1 MYIPSGRDHSS
12 SFEAMRRRESAM
24 RATISKWGNSLGLR
38 IPRGLAEDAG
48 LTEGSVVELRVE
60 DGRLVAEPV
69 AVETL
74 ESLLA
79 RVTPR
84 NRHRE
89 LLVDAPRGRETW

>member
-1 MYIPSGRDHSS
+1 
-12 SFEAMRRRESAM
+12 M

-48 LTEGSVVELRVE
+48 LDEGSVVELRLE

-69 AVETL
+69 TGEKL

-79 RVTPR
+79 RVTAK
-84 NRHRE
+84 NIHRE
-89 LLVDAPRGRETW
+89 LPADSPRGREIW